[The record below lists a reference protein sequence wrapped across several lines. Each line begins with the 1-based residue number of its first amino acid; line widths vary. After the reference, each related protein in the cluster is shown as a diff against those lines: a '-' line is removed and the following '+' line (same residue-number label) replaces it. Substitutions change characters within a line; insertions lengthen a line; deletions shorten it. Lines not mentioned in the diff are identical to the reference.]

1 MLQIFKGKAPAPAEV
16 DTERDRLA
24 QQRQDIRNRQQALEM
39 ALADA
44 YGTDSDTS
52 ALEREYAALEAK
64 LAALAIVE
72 RRLNAE
78 RAEAVKR
85 DALADY
91 RAAVE
96 AIAADWQALQTIKPR
111 REKAGRAYFDL
122 LTEENRIRERLRLAA
137 LGDRRDDLRRALVA
151 AGLNPADIAGEVEA
165 LDSTI
170 SDATGAIVRYVN
182 VDGSYK

>member
-1 MLQIFKGKAPAPAEV
+1 MLKVFKGKEPSPADV
-16 DTERDRLA
+16 DSERARLET
-24 QQRQDIRNRQQALEM
+24 QRQDIRTRQQALEM

-44 YGTDSDTS
+44 YGTDTDTTD
-52 ALEREYAALEAK
+52 LEREYAALEAK

-72 RRLNAE
+72 RRLNAA

-85 DALADY
+85 AALAVY
-91 RAAVE
+91 RAEVE
-96 AIAADWQALQTIKPR
+96 AIAADWQALQTITPK